1 MPIKNETAVVPSHL
15 SRENLF
21 TKTNIKTKRP
31 HLYQFHFIMQQFCD
45 VEQYFWRERKNA
57 NTELNEASRSGSSCE
72 EFDTFIEWF

>member
-1 MPIKNETAVVPSHL
+1 MLSFFPIYQDKIYSLE
-15 SRENLF
+15 
-21 TKTNIKTKRP
+21 IKTKRP